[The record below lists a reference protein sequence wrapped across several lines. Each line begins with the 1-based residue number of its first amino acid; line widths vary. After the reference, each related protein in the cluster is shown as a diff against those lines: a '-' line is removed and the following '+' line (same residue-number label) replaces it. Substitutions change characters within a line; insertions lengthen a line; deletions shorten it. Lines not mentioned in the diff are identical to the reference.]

1 MAYVFMDNLPA
12 YKRPGVHKAIEN
24 AGASLFYLL
33 PYSPDLNPI
42 EMAFAKLKVIFRA
55 AAPRNIGDLWQA
67 IADALSRLATPEY
80 QSFRTDST
88 TAPAEHQLEA

>member
-24 AGASLFYLL
+24 AGA
-33 PYSPDLNPI
+33 
-42 EMAFAKLKVIFRA
+42 MAFAKLKVIFRA

-67 IADALSRLATPEY
+67 TADALSRLATPEY